1 MLTQLRKYVGV
12 VAYGVGITEAL
23 PVAEAE
29 LKKGDADSV
38 RLLWASRTMADT
50 FLHNRT
56 EALEKACTDGL
67 TLVRILS
74 RDKCGGCLHA
84 RIDSERASQRI
95 PAGVKRRHA
104 LPVCLK

>member
-50 FLHNRT
+50 FWHDRI
-56 EALEKACTDGL
+56 EALEKAYTDGL
-67 TLVRILS
+67 TLVHILS
-74 RDKCGGCLHA
+74 RDECDGCLHA
-84 RIDSERASQRI
+84 RIDSN
-95 PAGVKRRHA
+95 A
-104 LPVCLK
+104 LHSVFQPESREDTRFLSV